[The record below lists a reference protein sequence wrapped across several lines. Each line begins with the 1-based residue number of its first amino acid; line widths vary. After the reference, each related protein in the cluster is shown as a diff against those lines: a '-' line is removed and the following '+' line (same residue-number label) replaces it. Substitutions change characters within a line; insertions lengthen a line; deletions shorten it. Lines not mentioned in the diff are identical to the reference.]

1 MISSLNVA
9 TNIMSD
15 AQNTMVSYLIILN
28 IMRFIVFVVLKSMTL
43 YVPSE
48 LTELQEEKARL
59 EKS

>member
-1 MISSLNVA
+1 
-9 TNIMSD
+9 MSD

-43 YVPSE
+43 YVPNE
-48 LTELQEEKARL
+48 LIELQEEKANL

>member
-48 LTELQEEKARL
+48 LTELQEEKAML

>member
-1 MISSLNVA
+1 
-9 TNIMSD
+9 MSD

-48 LTELQEEKARL
+48 LTELQEEKAML